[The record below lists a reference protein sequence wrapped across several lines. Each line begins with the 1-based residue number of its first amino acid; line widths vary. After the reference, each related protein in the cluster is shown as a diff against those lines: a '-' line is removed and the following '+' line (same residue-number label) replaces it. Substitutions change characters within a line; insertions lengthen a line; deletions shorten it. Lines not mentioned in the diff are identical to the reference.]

1 MISLYRTSSMWRPLS
16 LMCNE
21 KEYELG
27 NIVFFNENGIITE
40 IGFGYFD
47 DDKER
52 NFEGSVVRKLK
63 VDFKMKDNFI
73 VKSPKDYS
81 YETRYDLY
89 VYEGNVDIKFLG
101 KEQKYFGDIYNHWQ
115 INDYEIWRYEKDL
128 KEKLRVLNNK
138 AENIIKLIAEKFGY
152 NKTGI
157 EENLFN
163 ERIKELKEINKQI
176 LEEVENIKNYKID

>member
-16 LMCNE
+16 LMCNG

-27 NIVFFNENGIITE
+27 NIIFFNENGIITE
-40 IGFGYFD
+40 VGFGYFD

-63 VDFKMKDNFI
+63 ADFKMKDNFI

-101 KEQKYFGDIYNHWQ
+101 KEQKYFGDIYTHWK
-115 INDYEIWRYEKDL
+115 IND
-128 KEKLRVLNNK
+128 NK

-163 ERIKELKEINKQI
+163 ERIKELKAINKQI